1 MKKDITLFGLL
12 VLFYI
17 LVITLLFT
25 NKPREIGIDN
35 MAGNLDKALLQM
47 AGFEPEGDLYA
58 KAADKW
64 TGIETKDYPGKTG
77 YDFQIEKDIDNDAA
91 NWGFKD
97 SDARLNAL
105 LYAWSK
111 DNPNEQITPELIN
124 RLRYLAG
131 TADSMNV
138 TGGWLTDRVYED
150 PHVTGL
156 IELIKKDPIKA
167 NNIFK
172 AQGYNSDSAIQ
183 NYFDWATQ
191 YMDDD
196 TNSASIW
203 RNILGKKFNKAVRAG
218 SRKLEDELNT
228 AINTPTHEE
237 IARSN
242 MEADQKRLAEEKAE
256 HERQRRAYLNA
267 GLSDIDDPTPR
278 KSTFP
283 KEWLPKK

>member
-1 MKKDITLFGLL
+1 
-12 VLFYI
+12 
-17 LVITLLFT
+17 
-25 NKPREIGIDN
+25 

-47 AGFEPEGDLYA
+47 AGFEDEGDLYA

-64 TGIETKDYPGKTG
+64 SGIETKDYLGKTG
-77 YDFQIEKDIDNDAA
+77 YKFQIDKDVDDDAA

-105 LYAWSK
+105 LYAWAK

-138 TGGWLTDRVYED
+138 TGGWLTKKVYED
-150 PHVTGL
+150 PHVKGL
-156 IELIKKDPIKA
+156 IDLIKKDPDKA

-172 AQGYNSDSAIQ
+172 TYGYNSDSAIQ

-196 TNSASIW
+196 TNSASIK
-203 RNILGKKFNKAVRAG
+203 RNILGRNFNKALRAN
-218 SRKLEDELNT
+218 SRELEDRLN
-228 AINTPTHEE
+228 ADINNPNYGLSEE
-237 IARSN
+237 DIAARS
-242 MEADQKRLAEEKAE
+242 RLAEAEAKLKAE
-256 HERQRRAYLNA
+256 EAKRLQDAKNKENLRRAGFGYR
-267 GLSDIDDPTPR
+267 IDNPNY
-278 KSTFP
+278 KSTIP
-283 KEWLPKK
+283 EEWL

>member
-12 VLFYI
+12 VCFYI
-17 LVITLLFT
+17 LVVTLLYT
-25 NKPREIGIDN
+25 NKPKELGIQN
-35 MAGNLDKALLQM
+35 IACNLDRALLQM

-64 TGIETKDYPGKTG
+64 FGNETNGYLGKTG
-77 YDFQIEKDIDNDAA
+77 YDFEIEKDIDNDAA

-105 LYAWSK
+105 LYAWAK
-111 DNPNEQITPELIN
+111 DNPNAEITPELIN

-156 IELIKKDPIKA
+156 IELIKKDPVKA

-228 AINTPTHEE
+228 AINTPTPEE

-242 MEADQKRLAEEKAE
+242 IMKDLKNITKEKAIE
-256 HERQRRAYLNA
+256 ERRRRAWSNA
-267 GLSDIDDPTPR
+267 GLGSLEDEDDDSIYPD
-278 KSTFP
+278 
-283 KEWLPKK
+283 EWLK

>member
-1 MKKDITLFGLL
+1 
-12 VLFYI
+12 
-17 LVITLLFT
+17 
-25 NKPREIGIDN
+25 
-35 MAGNLDKALLQM
+35 M

-64 TGIETKDYPGKTG
+64 SGIETKDYPGKTG

-156 IELIKKDPIKA
+156 IELIKKDPVKA

-228 AINTPTHEE
+228 AINTPTPEE

-242 MEADQKRLAEEKAE
+242 IMKDLKNITKEKAIE
-256 HERQRRAYLNA
+256 ERRRRAWSNA
-267 GLSDIDDPTPR
+267 GLGSLEDEDDDSIYPD
-278 KSTFP
+278 
-283 KEWLPKK
+283 EWLK

>member
-1 MKKDITLFGLL
+1 
-12 VLFYI
+12 
-17 LVITLLFT
+17 
-25 NKPREIGIDN
+25 

-47 AGFEPEGDLYA
+47 AGFEDEGDLYA

-64 TGIETKDYPGKTG
+64 SGIETKDYLGKTG
-77 YDFQIEKDIDNDAA
+77 YKFQIDKDVDDDAA

-105 LYAWSK
+105 LYAWAK

-138 TGGWLTDRVYED
+138 TGGWLTKKVYED
-150 PHVTGL
+150 PHVKGL
-156 IELIKKDPIKA
+156 IDLIKKDPVKA

-172 AQGYNSDSAIQ
+172 TYGYNNDSAIQ

-196 TNSASIW
+196 TNSASIL
-203 RNILGKKFNKAVRAG
+203 RNILGQTFNKAVRAN
-218 SRKLEDELNT
+218 SRELEDRLNS
-228 AINTPTHEE
+228 AINNPNYGLSEEE
-237 IARSN
+237 IA
-242 MEADQKRLAEEKAE
+242 EKGILANAEKQLEDAEKAKRKE
-256 HERQRRAYLNA
+256 EIRRKNLERA
-267 GLSDIDDPTPR
+267 GLGYIFDPEFKND
-278 KSTFP
+278 KSIP
-283 KEWLPKK
+283 DEWL

>member
-1 MKKDITLFGLL
+1 
-12 VLFYI
+12 
-17 LVITLLFT
+17 
-25 NKPREIGIDN
+25 

-47 AGFEPEGDLYA
+47 AGFEDEGDLYA

-64 TGIETKDYPGKTG
+64 SGIETKDYLGKTG
-77 YDFQIEKDIDNDAA
+77 YKFQIDKDVDNDAA

-150 PHVTGL
+150 PHVKGL
-156 IELIKKDPIKA
+156 IELIKKDPDKA

-172 AQGYNSDSAIQ
+172 TYGYNSDSAIQ

-196 TNSASIW
+196 TNSASIK
-203 RNILGKKFNKAVRAG
+203 RNIFGRNFNKALRAN
-218 SRKLEDELNT
+218 SRELEDRLNSD
-228 AINTPTHEE
+228 INNPNYGLSEE
-237 IARSN
+237 DIAARS
-242 MEADQKRLAEEKAE
+242 RLAEAEAKLKADDAKRLQDAKNKE
-256 HERQRRAYLNA
+256 NLRRAGFGYR
-267 GLSDIDDPTPR
+267 IDNPNY
-278 KSTFP
+278 KSTIP
-283 KEWLPKK
+283 EEWL

>member
-1 MKKDITLFGLL
+1 
-12 VLFYI
+12 
-17 LVITLLFT
+17 
-25 NKPREIGIDN
+25 

-47 AGFEPEGDLYA
+47 AGFEDEGDLYA

-64 TGIETKDYPGKTG
+64 SGDETKGYLGKTG
-77 YDFQIEKDIDNDAA
+77 IDFQTEKDIDDDAA

-138 TGGWLTDRVYED
+138 TGGWLNKKVYED
-150 PHVTGL
+150 PHVKGL
-156 IELIKKDPIKA
+156 IDLIKKDPVKA
-167 NNIFK
+167 STIFK
-172 AQGYNSDSAIQ
+172 TYGYNSDSAIQ

-191 YMDDD
+191 YMNDD

-203 RNILGKKFNKAVRAG
+203 RNIFGEKFNKAVRAN
-218 SRKLEDELNT
+218 SRKLEDRLNSD
-228 AINTPTHEE
+228 INNPNYGLSEEE
-237 IARSN
+237 IAEKS
-242 MEADQKRLAEEKAE
+242 RLAEAKAKIE
-256 HERQRRAYLNA
+256 AEDAKRLQEAEDLENLRRAGFGYR
-267 GLSDIDDPTPR
+267 IDNPNY
-278 KSTFP
+278 KSTIP
-283 KEWLPKK
+283 EEWL

>member
-1 MKKDITLFGLL
+1 
-12 VLFYI
+12 
-17 LVITLLFT
+17 
-25 NKPREIGIDN
+25 

-47 AGFEPEGDLYA
+47 AGFEDEGDLYA

-64 TGIETKDYPGKTG
+64 SGIETKDYLGKTG
-77 YDFQIEKDIDNDAA
+77 YKFQVDKDVDDDAA

-105 LYAWSK
+105 LYAWAK

-138 TGGWLTDRVYED
+138 TGGWLTKRVYED
-150 PHVTGL
+150 PHVKGL
-156 IELIKKDPIKA
+156 IGLIKKDPVKA

-172 AQGYNSDSAIQ
+172 TYGYNSDSAIQ

-196 TNSASIW
+196 TNSATLW
-203 RNILGKKFNKAVRAG
+203 RNILGKTFNKAVRAN
-218 SRKLEDELNT
+218 SRELEDRLN
-228 AINTPTHEE
+228 ADINNPNYGLSEEE
-237 IARSN
+237 IA
-242 MEADQKRLAEEKAE
+242 EKGILAKAE
-256 HERQRRAYLNA
+256 KQLEAAKAKKLQDAEDLENLRRAGFGYR
-267 GLSDIDDPTPR
+267 IDNPNY
-278 KSTFP
+278 KSTIP
-283 KEWLPKK
+283 EEWL

>member
-1 MKKDITLFGLL
+1 
-12 VLFYI
+12 
-17 LVITLLFT
+17 
-25 NKPREIGIDN
+25 

-47 AGFEPEGDLYA
+47 AGFEDEGDLYA

-64 TGIETKDYPGKTG
+64 SGDETKGYLGKTG
-77 YDFQIEKDIDNDAA
+77 IDFQTEKDIDDDAA

-156 IELIKKDPIKA
+156 IELIKKDPVKA

-228 AINTPTHEE
+228 AINTPTPEE

-242 MEADQKRLAEEKAE
+242 IMKDLKNITKEKAIE
-256 HERQRRAYLNA
+256 ERRRRAWSNA
-267 GLSDIDDPTPR
+267 GLGSLEDEDDDSIYPD
-278 KSTFP
+278 
-283 KEWLPKK
+283 EWLK

>member
-1 MKKDITLFGLL
+1 
-12 VLFYI
+12 
-17 LVITLLFT
+17 
-25 NKPREIGIDN
+25 

-64 TGIETKDYPGKTG
+64 SGNETKDYLGKTG
-77 YDFQIEKDIDNDAA
+77 YKFQIDKDVDDDAA

-105 LYAWSK
+105 LYAWAK

-138 TGGWLTDRVYED
+138 TGGWLNKKVYED
-150 PHVTGL
+150 PHVKGL
-156 IELIKKDPIKA
+156 IGLIKKDPAKA

-172 AQGYNSDSAIQ
+172 TYGYNNDSAIQ

-196 TNSASIW
+196 TNSASIY
-203 RNILGKKFNKAVRAG
+203 RNMLGYNFNKAVRAN
-218 SRKLEDELNT
+218 SRELEDRLNSD
-228 AINTPTHEE
+228 INNPNYGLSEEE
-237 IARSN
+237 IV
-242 MEADQKRLAEEKAE
+242 EKGILAEAEKQLEAAKAKKLQDAKNKE
-256 HERQRRAYLNA
+256 NLRRAGFGYR
-267 GLSDIDDPTPR
+267 IDNPNY
-278 KSTFP
+278 KSTIP
-283 KEWLPKK
+283 EEWL

>member
-1 MKKDITLFGLL
+1 
-12 VLFYI
+12 
-17 LVITLLFT
+17 
-25 NKPREIGIDN
+25 

-47 AGFEPEGDLYA
+47 AGFEDEGDLYA

-64 TGIETKDYPGKTG
+64 SGIETKDYLGKTG
-77 YDFQIEKDIDNDAA
+77 YKFQIDKDVDDDAA

-105 LYAWSK
+105 LYAWAK
-111 DNPNEQITPELIN
+111 DNPNEQITPKLIN

-138 TGGWLTDRVYED
+138 TGGWLTKKVYED
-150 PHVTGL
+150 PHVKGL
-156 IELIKKDPIKA
+156 IDLIKKDPDKA

-172 AQGYNSDSAIQ
+172 TYGYNSDSAIQ

-203 RNILGKKFNKAVRAG
+203 RNILGRNFNKALRAN
-218 SRKLEDELNT
+218 SRELEDRLNSD
-228 AINTPTHEE
+228 INNPNYGLSEE
-237 IARSN
+237 DIAARS
-242 MEADQKRLAEEKAE
+242 RLAEAEAKLKAE
-256 HERQRRAYLNA
+256 DAKRLQDAKNKENLRRAGFGYR
-267 GLSDIDDPTPR
+267 IDNPNY
-278 KSTFP
+278 KSTIP
-283 KEWLPKK
+283 EEWL

>member
-1 MKKDITLFGLL
+1 
-12 VLFYI
+12 
-17 LVITLLFT
+17 
-25 NKPREIGIDN
+25 

-47 AGFEPEGDLYA
+47 AGFEDEGDLYA

-64 TGIETKDYPGKTG
+64 SGIETKDYLGKTG
-77 YDFQIEKDIDNDAA
+77 YKFQIDKDVDDDAA

-105 LYAWSK
+105 LYAWAK

-138 TGGWLTDRVYED
+138 TGGWLTKRVYED
-150 PHVTGL
+150 PHVKGL
-156 IELIKKDPIKA
+156 IELIKKDPVKA

-191 YMDDD
+191 YMDSD
-196 TNSASIW
+196 TNSASAL
-203 RNILGKKFNKAVRAG
+203 RNIFGRNFNKAVRAG
-218 SRKLEDELNT
+218 SHELEDELNT
-228 AINTPTHEE
+228 AINTRTPEE
-237 IARSN
+237 IARN
-242 MEADQKRLAEEKAE
+242 NIEADQRRVAEEEAE
-256 HERQRRAYLNA
+256 HKRQRRAYLNA

>member
-1 MKKDITLFGLL
+1 
-12 VLFYI
+12 
-17 LVITLLFT
+17 
-25 NKPREIGIDN
+25 

-47 AGFEPEGDLYA
+47 AGFEPEGNLYA

-64 TGIETKDYPGKTG
+64 SGDETKGYLGRTGI
-77 YDFQIEKDIDNDAA
+77 DFQTEKDIDDDAA

-150 PHVTGL
+150 PHVKGL
-156 IELIKKDPIKA
+156 INLIKKDPVKA

-191 YMDDD
+191 YMNGN
-196 TNSASIW
+196 TNKASFM
-203 RNILGKKFNKAVRAG
+203 RNILGRGFNKAVRAG
-218 SRKLEDELNT
+218 SRNLESELNI
-228 AINTPTHEE
+228 AINTPTPEE
-237 IARSN
+237 IARNN
-242 MEADQKRLAEEKAE
+242 MEADQQRIAEEKAE

>member
-1 MKKDITLFGLL
+1 
-12 VLFYI
+12 
-17 LVITLLFT
+17 
-25 NKPREIGIDN
+25 

-47 AGFEPEGDLYA
+47 AGFEDEGDLYA

-64 TGIETKDYPGKTG
+64 SGIETKDYLGKTG
-77 YDFQIEKDIDNDAA
+77 YKFQIDKDVDNDAA

-150 PHVTGL
+150 PHVKGL
-156 IELIKKDPIKA
+156 IDLIKKDPDKA

-172 AQGYNSDSAIQ
+172 TYGYNSDSAIQ

-196 TNSASIW
+196 TNSASIK
-203 RNILGKKFNKAVRAG
+203 RNIFGRNFNKALRAN
-218 SRKLEDELNT
+218 SRELEDRLNSD
-228 AINTPTHEE
+228 INNPNYGLTEE
-237 IARSN
+237 DIAARS
-242 MEADQKRLAEEKAE
+242 RLAEAEAKLKAE
-256 HERQRRAYLNA
+256 EAKKLQDAEDLENLRRAGFGYR
-267 GLSDIDDPTPR
+267 IDNPNY
-278 KSTFP
+278 KSTIP
-283 KEWLPKK
+283 PEWL